1 MNGEKIYYISDLH
14 LFHLLRN
21 RKAVTEAGIAAAIGE
36 AADDLLRE
44 SEPGGLLLIAG
55 DTALSF
61 PLFEAFVTA
70 LGSEARTVVF
80 TLGNHDLWSF
90 PEAAFDEVTEKYRA
104 FLESRG
110 MYLLQNDLLL
120 FGEGGRP
127 PLRIPEE
134 ELKAASPEALR
145 SRAEDAKRILFGG
158 VGFAGYEPLFNA
170 RAGLY
175 RYNKTIGYDRDFE
188 IRETRRFEALYD
200 KVCAAFAGRN
210 AVIATHMPLEDWCLP
225 ARQRQEAWKKAWK
238 EAKEGGRPPVG
249 RPGMLEACVP
259 GFVYVSG
266 HTHMDFRYDD
276 GVIRYCADNQ
286 FGYNKDHPE
295 ARPRL
300 KFFEL

>member
-1 MNGEKIYYISDLH
+1 MNGEKIFYISDLH

-21 RKAVTEAGIAAAIGE
+21 RKAVTEAGIAAAIGA

-44 SEPGGLLLIAG
+44 SEPGGFLLIVG

-70 LGSEARTVVF
+70 LGREAHTAVF

-90 PEAAFDEVTEKYRA
+90 PEDTFDEVTEKYRA
-104 FLESRG
+104 FLESHG

-120 FGEGGRP
+120 FGEEGRP

-134 ELKAASPEALR
+134 ELKSASPEALR
-145 SRAEDAKRILFGG
+145 SRAENAKLILFGG

-175 RYNKTIGYDRDFE
+175 RYNKTIGRSREFE
-188 IRETRRFEALYD
+188 LRETERFEALYD
-200 KVCAAFAGRN
+200 KVCTAFTGRN

-225 ARQRQEAWKKAWK
+225 AWQRQEAWKKAWK
-238 EAKEGGRPPVG
+238 EAKEGGCPPVG
-249 RPGMLEACVP
+249 RPGMLDACVP

-266 HTHMDFRYDD
+266 HTHMAFRYDD
-276 GVIRYCADNQ
+276 GEIRYFADNQ
-286 FGYNKDHPE
+286 FGYNKDDPE

-300 KFFEL
+300 KFFEI